1 MRVHFP
7 SLAGVAENCTA
18 GRGGGGE
25 GGTEAAP
32 SIINSGILGGPGLF
46 LLDTKHVCTERASER
61 VGKVVQLCCV
71 PASNKPR
78 RLVSGFNVILR
89 FVFLLDSFLLL
100 LQPELKSKTR

>member
-46 LLDTKHVCTERASER
+46 LLDTKHVCTERASR
-61 VGKVVQLCCV
+61 KSCTIVLCSGQQQAPAVGF
-71 PASNKPR
+71 
-78 RLVSGFNVILR
+78 RLQRDSPVCFSSRFFSSSSTTGAEEQNSLR
-89 FVFLLDSFLLL
+89 
-100 LQPELKSKTR
+100 K